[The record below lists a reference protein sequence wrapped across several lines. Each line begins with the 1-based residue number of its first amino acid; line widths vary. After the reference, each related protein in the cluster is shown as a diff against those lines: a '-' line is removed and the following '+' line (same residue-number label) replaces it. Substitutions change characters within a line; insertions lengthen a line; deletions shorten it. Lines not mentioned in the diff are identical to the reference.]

1 MTPLI
6 LMDALKEFVEE
17 CTKNMRLL
25 VRAKSTE
32 TPETKLRAP
41 TVYKMDLPRK
51 EDDLKLAPF
60 VVIQFLTGTDQQKPA
75 QDPKSIVAIR
85 FVTVCYCED
94 MGEGKMNVLNV
105 IQRIR
110 NALLKRPVIADH
122 FTLADGE
129 DVEYLVNPN
138 PPVPYFDGELF
149 AKFEIPP
156 IDPEFDDTQSAG
168 SLIEADLSYKE
179 EEIECLIR
187 R

>member
-6 LMDALKEFVEE
+6 LMDVLKEFVEE
-17 CTKNMRLL
+17 CTKDMRLL

-32 TPETKLRAP
+32 APETKLRAP

-60 VVIQFLTGTDQQKPA
+60 VVIQFITGTDQQKPA
-75 QDPKSIVAIR
+75 QDPKSIAAVR
-85 FVTVCYCED
+85 FVVVCYCED

-110 NALLKRPVIADH
+110 EALLKRSVIAEL

-138 PPVPYFDGELF
+138 PPAPYFDGELF
-149 AKFEIPP
+149 AKFEITP
-156 IDPEFDDTQSAG
+156 IIPEFDNAQSAG
-168 SLIEADLSYKE
+168 SLIRSWISDRE

-187 R
+187 S

>member
-17 CTKNMRLL
+17 CTKDMQLL

-41 TVYKMDLPRK
+41 TIYKMDLPRK

-60 VVIQFLTGTDQQKPA
+60 VVVQFLTGTDQQKPT
-75 QDPKSIVAIR
+75 QNPKSIVTIR

-110 NALLKRPVIADH
+110 NALLKRPVITEY

-138 PPVPYFDGELF
+138 PPAPYFDGELF

-156 IDPEFDDTQSAG
+156 IVHEFDYTQSAG
-168 SLIEADLSYKE
+168 NLIVSDLSDRE
-179 EEIECLIR
+179 EETECLIR